1 MGFEPTTLSLAMR
14 CFTISTYTHTFQIWQ
29 IIERRLAKLLKELVL
44 NPTEVKARYHPSN
57 LKVDVNSLEKCLKAY
72 DMRIEGKTNVE
83 IGAMFIFEDA
93 QKILKDA
100 DLKNK
105 CNVGAYRLIKKAEAN
120 IKAVEKG
127 MFGVGH

>member
-1 MGFEPTTLSLAMR
+1 
-14 CFTISTYTHTFQIWQ
+14 
-29 IIERRLAKLLKELVL
+29 LKQLVL

-57 LKVDVNSLEKCLKAY
+57 LKVDVNSLDKCLKAY

-83 IGAMFIFEDA
+83 IGAIFIFEDA
-93 QKILKDA
+93 QKVLKDA

-127 MFGVGH
+127 LFGVGH

>member
-1 MGFEPTTLSLAMR
+1 MVKNTKARIGDDKLKSLLVNTRALVEHLR
-14 CFTISTYTHTFQIWQ
+14 EKDADS
-29 IIERRLAKLLKELVL
+29 ELVQL
-44 NPTEVKARYHPSN
+44 HIKEAN
-57 LKVDVNSLEKCLKAY
+57 LY
-72 DMRIEGKTNVE
+72 I
-83 IGAMFIFEDA
+83 EDA
-93 QKILKDA
+93 QKVLKDA

>member
-1 MGFEPTTLSLAMR
+1 
-14 CFTISTYTHTFQIWQ
+14 
-29 IIERRLAKLLKELVL
+29 LKQLVL
-44 NPTEVKARYHPSN
+44 NPTEVEAPYHPSN

-93 QKILKDA
+93 QKVLKDA

>member
-1 MGFEPTTLSLAMR
+1 MT
-14 CFTISTYTHTFQIWQ
+14 
-29 IIERRLAKLLKELVL
+29 
-44 NPTEVKARYHPSN
+44 KAAFDAVIHAPNRSQ
-57 LKVDVNSLEKCLKAY
+57 
-72 DMRIEGKTNVE
+72 

-93 QKILKDA
+93 QKVLKDA

-127 MFGVGH
+127 LFGVGH